1 MTLNDRFNDPEPIR
15 FLDAEGRFAPS
26 DSAAEYAEELV
37 ALNEDDLVRFYR
49 DMALTRA
56 MDTECTNL
64 QRQGQLA
71 LWVPSVGQEAAQVGT
86 GRAAE
91 ARDHI
96 FPSYREHS
104 IARIRGVSFLD
115 VISQFRGV
123 SHGGWDPFDPKN
135 GNFHLYT
142 LVIGSQSLHATGYA
156 LGQLLDATRAAGVT
170 TLDAGS
176 QPVASDEA
184 SLVYFGDGASSQ
196 GDVSEALTFAASY
209 QTPQVFVMQNNHWA
223 ISVPVTR
230 QSRTPIYR
238 RALGFGVPAVQ
249 TDGNDVLANFAVARR
264 MLATAKSGGGPG
276 FIEALTYRIGAHT
289 TSDDPTRYREAE
301 ELEAWRLKD
310 PIERYARYLR
320 SEGVAEATFEA
331 IEAEGR
337 ELAAEIRAGVLTMQN
352 PTAEAM
358 FQHVYAEPH
367 PRIDEQR
374 AWLDR
379 YESSFEEGSA

>member
-15 FLDAEGRFAPS
+15 FLDVDGRFAPS
-26 DSAAEYAEELV
+26 ASAAEYAEELDGLQE
-37 ALNEDDLVRFYR
+37 ADLVRFYR

-71 LWVPSVGQEAAQVGT
+71 LWAPSVGQEAAQVGT
-86 GRAAE
+86 GRAAGPK
-91 ARDHI
+91 DHI

-104 IARIRGVSFLD
+104 VARLRGVTALE
-115 VISQFRGV
+115 VIAQFRGV
-123 SHGGWDPFDPKN
+123 SHGGWDPFDPAK

-156 LGQLLDATRAAGVT
+156 LGQLLDATREAGVT
-170 TLDAGS
+170 ALDPGS
-176 QPVASDEA
+176 DPTPTGQG
-184 SLVYFGDGASSQ
+184 SLVYFGDGATSQ

-209 QTPQVFVMQNNHWA
+209 QTPQVFVMQNNRWA

-238 RALGFGVPAVQ
+238 RALGFGIPAVQ
-249 TDGNDVLANFAVARR
+249 TDGNDVLANYAVSRR
-264 MLATAKSGGGPG
+264 MLANATSGGGPG

-289 TSDDPTRYREAE
+289 TSDDPTRYRENE

-310 PIERYARYLR
+310 PIERFARYLR
-320 SEGVAEATFEA
+320 AEGVAESAFEA
-331 IEAEGR
+331 IEDESR
-337 ELAAEIRAGVLTMQN
+337 ELAAEVRAGVLSM
-352 PTAEAM
+352 PEPEPDAM
-358 FQHVYAEPH
+358 FQHVYAAEH
-367 PRIDEQR
+367 PRIEEQR
-374 AWLDR
+374 TWLDR